1 MTLSIWTEDS
11 GFNFG
16 VYNEQVAV
24 SIELPAIVDPL
35 VSFSVISGYLR
46 DGLYISNN
54 FIIGTASL
62 IPDDAIYKFCIR
74 ATKGSLYADRTFYL
88 TIQSNNPLSFITE
101 SGRLNCGINGQLFT
115 IDDTGNNAL
124 LYFLESIKY
133 NNINNDTINKIYNI
147 IIFIIFIWTFYIF
160 KKFRSVAKNSVQ
172 RAEKTCFLLSINKKK
187 YIL

>member
-35 VSFSVISGYLR
+35 VSFSVISGYLP

-115 IDDTGNNAL
+115 IDDTYINFKIEATSLIQSDILQYSISSGSLPNNL
-124 LYFLESIKY
+124 
-133 NNINNDTINKIYNI
+133 
-147 IIFIIFIWTFYIF
+147 
-160 KKFRSVAKNSVQ
+160 V
-172 RAEKTCFLLSINKKK
+172 
-187 YIL
+187 